1 MFFSPKRYRDLG
13 KQIELELHNAHHGSG
28 EGEEK
33 EEAKEF
39 GPKYDQ
45 WFNDFVA
52 AVKDEQNVRKSGLR
66 E

>member
-13 KQIELELHNAHHGSG
+13 KQIEQELHNAHGSS

-39 GPKYDQ
+39 GPKYDL

-52 AVKDEQNVRKSGLR
+52 AVNDEQNVCKWGSR